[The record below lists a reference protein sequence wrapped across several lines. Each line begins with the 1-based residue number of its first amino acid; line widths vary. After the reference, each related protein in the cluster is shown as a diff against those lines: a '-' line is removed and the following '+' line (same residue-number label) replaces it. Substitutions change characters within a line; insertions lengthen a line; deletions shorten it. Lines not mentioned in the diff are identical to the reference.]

1 VKNSPPRGKRVKLES
16 NLPVFHC
23 MQTRRH
29 FIGNVAT
36 GLAGSLATG
45 KVLSAGDRLRIGI
58 IGLGDRGTQL
68 AREAAACPGIE
79 FAAFADIYTRR
90 LAEAAKLA
98 PDARLHAGYRQLLE
112 DPSLDAILI
121 ATPQHA
127 HAECFTA
134 ALAAGKHVYQ
144 EKAMAFTV
152 NQARAMRAAYRAAN
166 RVVQIGHQS
175 CSMGHVTDAANYLGS
190 GAVGHV
196 TAIRAGMYRNTP
208 HGKPQWTRPVYPD
221 MTPETVDW
229 RAFLASAP
237 ARDFDPDR
245 FINWRLFS
253 DYSGG
258 NVHES
263 MSQQLAFW
271 YKVMDLQIP
280 QAVTMTGGLYRWI
293 DGREV
298 PDTMNV
304 VMEHDTLLFSWDSG
318 FGNNQRGVTEDVLGT
333 DGTIVRGQQI
343 RYLPQK
349 VNRPDGVEMLGET
362 STAPH
367 AHMQNFFDA
376 IRTGKPVNCPFEIG
390 FRVSIACS
398 MAIESF
404 YAGRTVRWDPVKE
417 EIV

>member
-1 VKNSPPRGKRVKLES
+1 
-16 NLPVFHC
+16 

-45 KVLSAGDRLRIGI
+45 KVLGANDRIRVGVV
-58 IGLGDRGTQL
+58 GVGDRGTQL
-68 AREAAACPGIE
+68 AREAAACPNTE
-79 FAAFADIYTRR
+79 LTAFADVYTRR
-90 LAEAAKLA
+90 LSDALKLA
-98 PDARLHAGYRQLLE
+98 PEARTYTDYRQM
-112 DPSLDAILI
+112 LDAAPLDAVLI
-121 ATPQHA
+121 ATPQHS
-127 HAECFTA
+127 HAECFIA
-134 ALAAGKHVYQ
+134 AMAAGKHVYQ
-144 EKAMAFTV
+144 EKAMAFTID
-152 NQARAMRAAYRAAN
+152 QAKAMRAAYQRAGN
-166 RVVQIGHQS
+166 RVVQIGHQT
-175 CSMGHVTDAANYLGS
+175 CSMGHVADAANYLAS
-190 GAVGHV
+190 GAVGQV
-196 TAIRAGMYRNTP
+196 TAIRASMYRNTP

-221 MTPETVDW
+221 MTSETVDW
-229 RAFLASAP
+229 RGFLSSAP

-263 MSQQLAFW
+263 MSQQIAFW
-271 YKVMDLQIP
+271 YKVMGLEIP
-280 QAVTMTGGLYRWI
+280 LAVTMTGGLYRWV

-318 FGNNQRGVTEDVLGT
+318 FGNNQRGIVEDVLGT

-343 RYLPQK
+343 RYMPQK

-362 STAPH
+362 NTAPR
-367 AHMQNFFDA
+367 AHMQNFLDA
-376 IRTGKPVNCPFEIG
+376 IRLGKPVNCPFETG
-390 FRVSIACS
+390 YRVSIACA

-404 YAGRTVRWDPVKE
+404 YAGRRVQWDPAKE